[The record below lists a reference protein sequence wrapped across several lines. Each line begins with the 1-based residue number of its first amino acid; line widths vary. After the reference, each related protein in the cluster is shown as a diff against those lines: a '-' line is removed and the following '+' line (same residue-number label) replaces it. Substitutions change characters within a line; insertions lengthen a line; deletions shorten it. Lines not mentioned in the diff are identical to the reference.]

1 MKYFKTLY
9 LILLSFIF
17 ITQISFAK
25 NNAEASQLFKLI
37 NDERKKSGLNEYK
50 TETQLQNAADQR
62 VKEIAN
68 GIRKS
73 TALKDNNIQFASY
86 SEGSII
92 TDMTVEQVFAQM
104 LKSQRNLI
112 LNNKFTHAAASVY
125 ESNGKK
131 YWLMIYVVSRND
143 SIIKQ
148 ELNIQKERDRVAEL
162 CNEAR
167 KQNNVSVSLILDAKL
182 SEAAQKR
189 AEELIKLFS
198 HTRPNGTSFSTVLKE
213 YNITYK
219 ASGENIANGQFD
231 ADDVMKSWLN
241 SPGHRANILQ
251 KNFVKIGVGVF
262 EYNGRL
268 YWVQVFTD

>member
-17 ITQISFAK
+17 ITQISFAQ